1 MIVGG
6 AWRGLSRA
14 ISQSLSF
21 IWIYTIAGVPLSF
34 VIGVLFA
41 GRNIGPGP
49 LVLLHL
55 FVILVVLPAAIV
67 GNLLALRVLGWRSW
81 RNERWRARTAGVAAA
96 VLVWAGLFLAGGMGA
111 VPEPL
116 IATLGGLAF
125 PLFFLAV
132 VVTCSNIAL
141 LVAWL
146 LPPRKRWTPR
156 SR

>member
-1 MIVGG
+1 
-6 AWRGLSRA
+6 
-14 ISQSLSF
+14 
-21 IWIYTIAGVPLSF
+21 
-34 VIGVLFA
+34 
-41 GRNIGPGP
+41 
-49 LVLLHL
+49 
-55 FVILVVLPAAIV
+55 
-67 GNLLALRVLGWRSW
+67 
-81 RNERWRARTAGVAAA
+81 
-96 VLVWAGLFLAGGMGA
+96 MGA